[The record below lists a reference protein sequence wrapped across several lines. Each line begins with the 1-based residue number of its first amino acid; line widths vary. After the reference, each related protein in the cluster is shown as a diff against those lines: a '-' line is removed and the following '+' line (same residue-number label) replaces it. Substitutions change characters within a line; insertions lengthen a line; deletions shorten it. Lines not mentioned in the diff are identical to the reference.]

1 MAAICQEQ
9 EMTQAEA
16 KKIIGN
22 QPRWA
27 VKNMVKALSMH
38 RGLNT
43 PEESERL
50 AAGKIILGSRK

>member
-1 MAAICQEQ
+1 
-9 EMTQAEA
+9 MTQAEA

-38 RGLNT
+38 SWLNT
-43 PEESERL
+43 PEENKRL
-50 AAGKIILGSRK
+50 AAGKIILRSMA